1 MTPLKSGTVD
11 LVILAAIGEQPRY
24 GLELVQHINARS
36 EGLFE
41 LSEGSLYPALLRLSK
56 AGWIVGEWQPTPGG
70 GSPRKVYTLT
80 DTGAK
85 ELERRKGE
93 WGRLQNAVNA
103 LLLGPLLK
111 RWGLA

>member
-24 GLELVQHINARS
+24 GLELGEHIGHRS

-56 AGWIVGEWQPTPGG
+56 AGWIKGEWQPTPGG
-70 GSPRKVYTLT
+70 GSPRKVYALT
-80 DTGAK
+80 DSGAR

-93 WGRLQNAVNA
+93 WARLQSAVNA
-103 LLLGPLLK
+103 LLLRGA
-111 RWGLA
+111 GA